1 MATVQLPV
9 VRFQQKPGRCGAA
22 TAQIILFFT
31 NPAQVG
37 NTPGDQDALW
47 GSIQINT
54 GGKPPASV
62 PASDCPT
69 WNTQQCDKCVGAT
82 SFVCWCT
89 YPPALEATLAY
100 YLPMA
105 LATPL
110 NDQIFT
116 AAVID
121 SVDFR
126 IPAAA
131 LVFNGLHWLAVAGY
145 ETDGPH
151 PQTVN
156 GRAIS
161 AIYVSDPEVGAA
173 NHSVAID
180 EWMNDYVSPINQCGI
195 FLNRLAVIA
204 ATGPR
209 PILANA
215 PSGPAN
221 IRIVGD
227 RAAWEETRQ
236 GAPAAAPKR
245 PPRTALA
252 AEESGDEE
260 EGEPAVMTMLD
271 PTVILVHANAE
282 AARLSAVPSWTPAFS
297 ESSPDAP
304 LLVQRLDK
312 PDQYLLHC
320 FVPRRRSRDCAAAHQ
335 RAERGL
341 RRGHRYRQERG
352 CADAIQDAPSRV
364 SAGNGEM
371 AEDAKKRKK
380 KGPLPQSRFS
390 PFTAGN
396 PAPSRSRR
404 CCRSTSSRWGRR
416 LATSAS
422 TARSY
427 DALTFGAGL

>member
-47 GSIQINT
+47 ASIQINT

-161 AIYVSDPEVGAA
+161 AIYVSDPEVGA
-173 NHSVAID
+173 SQ
-180 EWMNDYVSPINQCGI
+180 SQ
-195 FLNRLAVIA
+195 R
-204 ATGPR
+204 
-209 PILANA
+209 
-215 PSGPAN
+215 
-221 IRIVGD
+221 GD
-227 RAAWEETRQ
+227 
-236 GAPAAAPKR
+236 
-245 PPRTALA
+245 
-252 AEESGDEE
+252 
-260 EGEPAVMTMLD
+260 
-271 PTVILVHANAE
+271 
-282 AARLSAVPSWTPAFS
+282 
-297 ESSPDAP
+297 
-304 LLVQRLDK
+304 
-312 PDQYLLHC
+312 
-320 FVPRRRSRDCAAAHQ
+320 
-335 RAERGL
+335 
-341 RRGHRYRQERG
+341 
-352 CADAIQDAPSRV
+352 
-364 SAGNGEM
+364 
-371 AEDAKKRKK
+371 
-380 KGPLPQSRFS
+380 
-390 PFTAGN
+390 
-396 PAPSRSRR
+396 
-404 CCRSTSSRWGRR
+404 
-416 LATSAS
+416 
-422 TARSY
+422 
-427 DALTFGAGL
+427 